1 MADFRGTI
9 FDFDGVLVDSP
20 HEQARREGLRQ
31 LMEKAWSDIRGQ
43 TAYAPERFT
52 PEVYQ
57 RIMSGKPRYAGA
69 LPVLQHF
76 DAVGDSY
83 LEAAARSRS
92 PVAALVDRHTRQLDD
107 QSFGHTARLRVIWI
121 APVRH
126 L

>member
-20 HEQARREGLRQ
+20 HEQARREGPRQ

-83 LEAAARSRS
+83 LEAAARPLAPRS
-92 PVAALVDRHTRQLDD
+92 QRSWTGTPASSMTRV
-107 QSFGHTARLRVIWI
+107 SAIRRASG
-121 APVRH
+121 
-126 L
+126 